1 MPTESDKR
9 KNALGKLQGARNRDA
24 LAQLLG
30 VSFNKHL
37 VYYLYRLP
45 PERRYF
51 SFSIN
56 KRKGGVRLISSPATG
71 LKTVQRRLS
80 KLLYDIYE
88 PRKGVHGFAIGRG
101 ITTNAESHV
110 RQRHVLNLDLE
121 DFFGSINF
129 GRVRGLFLAEP
140 FKLPLQV
147 ATLMAQI
154 CCHENKLPQG
164 APTSPIISNMICGR
178 LDGQLKMFANQNG
191 CFYTR
196 YADDITFS
204 TRKRIFPTELAALD
218 EFEEKRTVILSSGI
232 TELIEKNGFKINES
246 KTRLLSRSDR
256 QDVTGLT
263 VNRFVNVNRRYVR
276 NIRGSI
282 NAWRKFGFDQA
293 QEKFKAAYGG
303 ANGGQLN
310 RTLHGRIQF
319 VGSVRGWD
327 DPLYIKLRDQFNDLN
342 PPNKIPIKAIDWERI
357 AELAI
362 WVIEDFESHIQG
374 TAFFLEG
381 YGVVTCAHCVGAKP
395 YIYHPNAPT
404 QKYPLTVKSTHDVI
418 DLAILEVAEGSPGY
432 AELSPQAF
440 QSTLQRGE
448 AVKLFGYPQHAPG
461 KELSIKEGKIQSFT
475 TKSTIRRFNISASI
489 IAGNSGGPVVN
500 RYRRVAG
507 VAVTGADNIE
517 EAEQTEEHGVIPI
530 GALSYLE
537 SKTASLKAS

>member
-1 MPTESDKR
+1 MPTEKER
-9 KNALGKLQGARNRDA
+9 IEALKILRGARTRHE
-24 LAQLLG
+24 LATVLG
-30 VSFNKHL
+30 VTFNKHL

-45 PERRYF
+45 ISRRYV
-51 SFSIN
+51 SFPLS
-56 KRKGGVRLISSPATG
+56 KRAGGTRIISSPATG

-80 KLLYDIYE
+80 KLLYAIYE

-101 ITTNAESHV
+101 ITTNAEAHV
-110 RQRHVLNLDLE
+110 RQNHLLNIDLE
-121 DFFGSINF
+121 DFFDSINF

-140 FKLPLQV
+140 FKLSTSV
-147 ATLMAQI
+147 ATLLAQI

-178 LDGQLKMFANQNG
+178 MDSQLKAFANQNG

-196 YADDITFS
+196 YADDITLS
-204 TRKRIFPTELAALD
+204 TRQRIFPTEIAFIEETEEQRTAVVSPALTD
-218 EFEEKRTVILSSGI
+218 LVEN
-232 TELIEKNGFKINES
+232 NGFKINLS

-256 QDVTGLT
+256 QEVTGLT

-276 NIRGSI
+276 NIRGAL
-282 NAWRKFGFDQA
+282 NAWRKYGFDQA
-293 QEKFKAAYGG
+293 QQKFQAAYSG
-303 ANGGQLN
+303 AQSARLD
-310 RTLHGRIQF
+310 RTIFGRIQF

-327 DPLYIKLRDQFNDLN
+327 DPLYINLRDQFNDLG
-342 PPNKIPIKAIDWERI
+342 PPNKIPAKTIGWDQT

-362 WVIEDFESHIQG
+362 WVIEDFDSEIQG

-381 YGVVTCAHCVGAKP
+381 HGIITCAHCVGTKP
-395 YIYHPNAPT
+395 FIYHPNLPT
-404 QKYPLTVKSTHDVI
+404 QRIPLVLKAKHDTI
-418 DLAILEVAEGSPGY
+418 DLAVLEVATGTPKY
-432 AELSPQAF
+432 AELAPQAF

-448 AVKLFGYPQHAPG
+448 AVKLFGYPGHAPG
-461 KELSIKEGKIQSFT
+461 KELSVKEGKIQSFT
-475 TKSTIRRFNISASI
+475 TKSAIRRFNISAPI

-530 GALSYLE
+530 SALSHLT
-537 SKTASLKAS
+537 SQA